1 MNIIKEIDCT
11 ILDAAMTANKDEAE
25 GIITRMQELWD
36 SGGSFIIDPNNIIAS
51 MSPSQRK
58 SDSEAEIASAI
69 SRAEEALRTIAIY
82 GALRRMSRETV
93 KAICALEVSDTFA
106 AIKIFGREFLV
117 RQFVDMWNKQHPD
130 EEIWLAPAFE
140 K

>member
-1 MNIIKEIDCT
+1 MNIINEIGCT
-11 ILDAAMTANKDEAE
+11 IVDAAMTANKDEAE
-25 GIITRMQELWD
+25 GVITRMQELWD
-36 SGGSFIIDPNNIIAS
+36 SGESFIIDPNNITAS
-51 MSPSQRK
+51 MFPSQRE
-58 SDSEAEIASAI
+58 SDSDAEITSAI

-82 GALRRMSRETV
+82 GALRKMPRETV
-93 KAICALEVSDTFA
+93 KAICSLKMVDTFA

-117 RQFVDMWNKQHPD
+117 RQFVDMWNKQHPG

>member
-36 SGGSFIIDPNNIIAS
+36 SGGSFVIDSNNIIAS

-93 KAICALEVSDTFA
+93 KAICSLEMVDTFA
-106 AIKIFGREFLV
+106 AIKIFGREFFV
-117 RQFVDMWNKQHPD
+117 RQFVDVWNKQHPS

>member
-1 MNIIKEIDCT
+1 MPF
-11 ILDAAMTANKDEAE
+11 
-25 GIITRMQELWD
+25 
-36 SGGSFIIDPNNIIAS
+36 GSDPNNIIAS

-93 KAICALEVSDTFA
+93 KAICSLEMVDTFA
-106 AIKIFGREFLV
+106 AIKIFGREFFV
-117 RQFVDMWNKQHPD
+117 RQFVDVWNKQHPS